1 MWPHHLLGKNRK
13 KLTLQQQQQDFDIT
27 AALKT
32 RKPLRKT
39 TMATL
44 MEGMDSKGAVDQ
56 QQQQQV
62 QNRLRGRKPS
72 IEIGQLVVLSLFTIA
87 FSVQR

>member
-1 MWPHHLLGKNRK
+1 MM
-13 KLTLQQQQQDFDIT
+13 QQQQPDFDIT

-44 MEGMDSKGAVDQ
+44 MEGMDSRGGVDLQ
-56 QQQQQV
+56 QQQQQ
-62 QNRLRGRKPS
+62 QQQQLESRLRGRKPS
-72 IEIGQLVVLSLFTIA
+72 IGLGRLVVNVFIIFL
-87 FSVQR
+87 V

>member
-1 MWPHHLLGKNRK
+1 MLGKNRK
-13 KLTLQQQQQDFDIT
+13 KSTLQQQQQDFDIT

-56 QQQQQV
+56 QEQQQV

-72 IEIGQLVVLSLFTIA
+72 IELGQLVVLSLFTIA

>member
-1 MWPHHLLGKNRK
+1 MM
-13 KLTLQQQQQDFDIT
+13 QQQQPDFDIT

-44 MEGMDSKGAVDQ
+44 MEGMDSKGGVDLKQ
-56 QQQQQV
+56 QQQQQ
-62 QNRLRGRKPS
+62 QLENRLRGRKLN
-72 IEIGQLVVLSLFTIA
+72 IGLGQPYSWFSA
-87 FSVQR
+87 FQFRGNNL